1 MSEKHKSG
9 MYGIGTVFR
18 KESRENFRD
27 RRAIFNSLLLG
38 PILFPFM
45 FIALVWFTTA
55 AEQERA
61 EKTLEVP
68 VIGAE
73 LAPSLIRFLEQEGMV
88 VKAPPEDPEAVVRR
102 QEELV
107 IIRIL
112 PEYPDKW
119 NAGEPA
125 PVEVIADPSRQESS
139 VPIRRV
145 KTLLAMYSQQTGILR
160 LQLRGVS
167 PQVMAA
173 VDMRDVDLSTA
184 KSRAILAMIFLP
196 YVLMI
201 TAFTG
206 GMHLAMDTT
215 AGEKER
221 KSLEPLLINPVPRW
235 QIMTGKLITTTLF
248 AMASLALTLVS
259 FKLVLPLMPVGA
271 FGVDLTLSVMSLL
284 QILLIIGPVAILAS
298 SLLTLLASFAK
309 SYREAQSYMSLVVM
323 IPLIPSIIFMAN
335 PIKPDTSMMLVPL
348 FSQNLLIGEIIRG
361 DAIPLLWYA
370 LSIGSTL
377 IIGLVLAVIAANLYN
392 KPRLIFS
399 GS

>member
-1 MSEKHKSG
+1 MN
-9 MYGIGTVFR
+9 GIGIVFR
-18 KESRENFRD
+18 KETRENFRD
-27 RRAIFNSLLLG
+27 RRTVFNTLLLG

-45 FIALVWFTTA
+45 FIALVWFATS

-68 VIGAE
+68 VVGAE
-73 LAPSLIRFLEQEGMV
+73 LAPSLIRFLEQQGMV
-88 VKAPPEDPEAVVRR
+88 VKAAPEDPEAVVRS
-102 QEELV
+102 QEEMV
-107 IIRIL
+107 VIRIL
-112 PEYPDKW
+112 PEYPEKW
-119 NAGEPA
+119 LAGEPA
-125 PVEVIADPSRQESS
+125 PVEVISDPSRQESS

-145 KTLLAMYSQQTGILR
+145 KMLLAIYSQQTGILR
-160 LQLRGVS
+160 LQLRGIA
-167 PQVMAA
+167 PQVMSA
-173 VDMRDVDLSTA
+173 VEIRDMDLSTA

-235 QIMTGKLITTTLF
+235 QIMTGKLITTTMF

-271 FGVDLTLSVMSLL
+271 FGIDLSLSIMSLL
-284 QILLIIGPVAILAS
+284 KILLIIAPVAILAA
-298 SLLTLLASFAK
+298 SLLTFLASFAK
-309 SYREAQSYMSLVVM
+309 TYREAQSYMSLVVM

-335 PIKPDTSMMLVPL
+335 PIKPDLWMMSVPL

-361 DAIPLLWYA
+361 DGVPALWYA

-377 IIGLVLAVIAANLYN
+377 VIGLALAAVAANLYN
-392 KPRLIFS
+392 RPRLIFS
-399 GS
+399 DS